1 MDEDNDKRKPHR
13 SRKSGRK
20 AEKKAKKS
28 EDTRKVSQ
36 AGMTAK
42 ERNPKAFAVQNV
54 TKLKKRVRR

>member
-13 SRKSGRK
+13 PRKSGRK
-20 AEKKAKKS
+20 AEKKLKKNES
-28 EDTRKVSQ
+28 TRSVSQ

-42 ERNPKAFAVQNV
+42 QKNPKALAVQNV